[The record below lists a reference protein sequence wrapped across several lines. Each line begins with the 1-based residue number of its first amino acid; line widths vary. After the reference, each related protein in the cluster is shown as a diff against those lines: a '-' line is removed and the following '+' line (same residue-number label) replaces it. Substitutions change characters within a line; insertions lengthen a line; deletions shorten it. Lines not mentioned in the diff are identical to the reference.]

1 MANKYFSFETDKR
14 EIKFNLSNY
23 LRANNIYFETSG
35 IIGGM
40 VHYEI
45 AATPEQAKAIN
56 RFLDNIG
63 KEIIIF
69 KSGNITKAPSDS
81 LVDYIAPGAFS
92 RNGIIIGCKIGYMD
106 IGNHIEAYSIF
117 IDDQID
123 SHGNHTY
130 AETIFLNENPV
141 YTAYET
147 IIEKGA

>member
-1 MANKYFSFETDKR
+1 MTNKYFSFETDNG
-14 EIKFNLSNY
+14 EIKFNLSSY
-23 LRANNIYFETSG
+23 LRANNIHFETSG
-35 IIGGM
+35 VIGGM

-63 KEIIIF
+63 KEIVIF
-69 KSGNITKAPSDS
+69 KTGDIEKAASDS
-81 LVDYIAPGAFS
+81 LIDYRAPGAFS
-92 RNGIIIGCKIGYMD
+92 RNGIIIGCTIGYMD

-123 SHGNHTY
+123 WRGNHTY
-130 AETIFLNENPV
+130 AETIFLDENPL
-141 YTAYET
+141 YTAYEN